1 MGPASVPDFARHSAP
16 EGAPAPAPKPSP
28 APEPSRS
35 PAPRLTG
42 SGRGPAWTSRLFSHP
57 LLSWYAALLAGIL
70 PVLLLGFLYS
80 ALADRL
86 EFAGWAL
93 LLAAFYTAALRR
105 GLRAG
110 GRARR
115 LPAPLAL
122 LLAPG
127 GAAFAWIE
135 RTHHEIL
142 DLGSRAVLPRKVYF
156 PAGTSPSAAAATAA
170 ALAAAGM
177 AILAGGWLSRRRR

>member
-1 MGPASVPDFARHSAP
+1 MGPGSAPDFVRDSAP
-16 EGAPAPAPKPSP
+16 EGAPAPAPSP
-28 APEPSRS
+28 APEPSPSR
-35 PAPRLTG
+35 APRLADSS
-42 SGRGPAWTSRLFSHP
+42 SGRGPAWTSRVVSHP
-57 LLSWYAALLAGIL
+57 LLPWYAALLGGIL

-93 LLAAFYTAALRR
+93 LLAAFYTAALRQ
-105 GLRAG
+105 GMQAG
-110 GRARR
+110 W
-115 LPAPLAL
+115 PAPRLAAALAL
-122 LLAPG
+122 LLAAG

-142 DLGSRAVLPRKVYF
+142 DLGYRAVLPEEVYF
-156 PAGTSPSAAAATAA
+156 PAATSPSAAAATAA

-177 AILAGGWLSRRRR
+177 AILAGGWLFRRRR